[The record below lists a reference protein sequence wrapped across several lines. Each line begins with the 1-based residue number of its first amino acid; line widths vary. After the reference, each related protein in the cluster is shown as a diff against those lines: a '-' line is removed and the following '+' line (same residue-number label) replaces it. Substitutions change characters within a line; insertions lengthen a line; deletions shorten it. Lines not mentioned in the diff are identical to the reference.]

1 MRQAQNG
8 KHTSRALA
16 STSGQ
21 LHQEKDCSKCAQRAR
36 TASAAAANSATQGRE
51 VRREASSGP
60 ALRWR
65 SETSAKS
72 QHVLLHS
79 AGNALHPS
87 IQLIPSLLSA
97 QGVPLLAAKG
107 RSLFTERTNKCATV
121 RAAVD
126 AFAARVPGSQ
136 PGATGSGHNWLRWS
150 PAACNNADAVGGG
163 CWTLRCLDSPR
174 PASRC
179 GGPAY
184 FRVPAFDAVGGCYAH
199 WPRYFARRKHVKQL
213 RAGDG
218 PCHGAAASARCR
230 AGGRRR

>member
-1 MRQAQNG
+1 MNYYYAQPASQQPAIMWPASQPASPAARDG
-8 KHTSRALA
+8 DGVKTLAPFCARRPTACCQGALPFHRAHK
-16 STSGQ
+16 Q
-21 LHQEKDCSKCAQRAR
+21 
-36 TASAAAANSATQGRE
+36 
-51 VRREASSGP
+51 VR
-60 ALRWR
+60 
-65 SETSAKS
+65 
-72 QHVLLHS
+72 
-79 AGNALHPS
+79 
-87 IQLIPSLLSA
+87 LSA
-97 QGVPLLAAKG
+97 
-107 RSLFTERTNKCATV
+107 
-121 RAAVD
+121 AAVD

-163 CWTLRCLDSPR
+163 CWTLRCLDSSR

-213 RAGDG
+213 RTGDG